1 MPGPD
6 KRDPALSAGLNLHG
20 IGLPASLGRP
30 DDGTTVGAG
39 NAPAATSSDL
49 TNL

>member
-6 KRDPALSAGLNLHG
+6 ERDFALSAGLNLHG
-20 IGLPASLGRP
+20 VDLPVSLGGL

-39 NAPAATSSDL
+39 NATAATSSDL